1 MEDGRKDSS
10 GTIILNEEEDEPL
23 VVVTSSNGGLHVYVV
38 PHLGYVGCRSR
49 AGESIII
56 IIIII
61 MIIIKGT
68 LLL

>member
-1 MEDGRKDSS
+1 MDERILS
-10 GTIILNEEEDEPL
+10 GTIILNKEEDEPFWWL
-23 VVVTSSNGGLHVYVV
+23 LAPMEDACHVYVV

-56 IIIII
+56 IIII
-61 MIIIKGT
+61 KGT

>member
-1 MEDGRKDSS
+1 MDERIVQVLLFSMRKKMNPFS
-10 GTIILNEEEDEPL
+10 
-23 VVVTSSNGGLHVYVV
+23 
-38 PHLGYVGCRSR
+38 HLGYVGCRSR